1 MPAESVDLLIA
12 PRWVLPMAPV
22 NTVLTEH
29 AVAIRDGRIVALG
42 PVTLLEQRLRA
53 GEIIRRPNHAL
64 LPGFVNAHSACALT
78 AVRALPVQPP
88 RARWMHETVD
98 PLLQRWSSPDLV
110 RDGLLLAMAEM
121 LRAGITAF
129 ADTDEFPEDAARAA
143 ATMRMRAAIGLPIAD
158 VPGRTADSATAYLA
172 QAERLWDNYR
182 DHPWV
187 ALYFA
192 PQDANDISDETLT
205 RVRRIADELDARIA
219 MPVQESDL
227 MVLDCLSRHG
237 RRPLQRLEDL
247 GLLRPGF
254 AAINMTRVLP
264 QDCALAARN
273 GIQIIACTQA
283 DLRLGSGAC
292 PVYLLDKA
300 GVSVGFGSGD
310 PVSAGGFDVLTEAR
324 LAALLVSGTS
334 HGSEFL
340 PAADALRMATLG
352 GAQALGLGSTIGS
365 IETGKMADLTCLQL
379 QGGALSAERV
389 PDALLYDSSS
399 RQVTDVWTSGRA
411 AVSAGNLLGFD
422 AQQLDALLESWSRRL
437 YPGVSS

>member
-1 MPAESVDLLIA
+1 
-12 PRWVLPMAPV
+12 MAPV
-22 NTVLTEH
+22 NTVLTDH

-42 PVTLLEQRLRA
+42 PLTLLEQRLRA

-64 LPGFVNAHSACALT
+64 LPGLVNAHSACALT
-78 AVRALPVQPP
+78 ALRGLPVQPP
-88 RARWMHETVD
+88 RARWRRETVE

-110 RDGLLLAMAEM
+110 RDGLLLAMADM
-121 LRAGITAF
+121 LRAGVTAF
-129 ADTDEFPEDAARAA
+129 ADTGEFPEAAARAA
-143 ATMRMRAAIGLPIAD
+143 ATLRMRAAIGLPIAD

-172 QAERLWDNYR
+172 QAERLWDSYR

-237 RRPLQRLEDL
+237 RRPLQRLEEL

-273 GIQIIACTQA
+273 GIQVIACTHS

-310 PVSAGGFDVLTEAR
+310 PVSAGGFDVLAEAR
-324 LAALLVSGTS
+324 TAALLVSGTS
-334 HGSEFL
+334 NGSEFL

-365 IETGKMADLTCLQL
+365 IEIGKMADLTCVQL
-379 QGGALSAERV
+379 QSAAAVAERV
-389 PDALLYDSSS
+389 PETLLYEGTV

-411 AVSAGNLLGFD
+411 AVSAGELLGYD
-422 AQQLDALLESWSRRL
+422 AQQLDALLESWTRRL
-437 YPGVSS
+437 YPGVTA